1 MNNKIYPVPRIKSE
15 ENKRW
20 EFVLNELEKKI
31 DWQVWISQEYLQNKA
46 NEIYKTAFESKI
58 QKP

>member
-1 MNNKIYPVPRIKSE
+1 MRELKIIEINNMNNKIYPVPRIKSE

-31 DWQVWISQEYLQNKA
+31 DLQV
-46 NEIYKTAFESKI
+46 
-58 QKP
+58 

>member
-31 DWQVWISQEYLQNKA
+31 DWQV
-46 NEIYKTAFESKI
+46 
-58 QKP
+58 